1 MSPPASEPG
10 PTGVRVL
17 FADAHIVVVD
27 KPTGVPSV
35 PARTPLDPPCVA
47 AVLHEAYGAIEA
59 VHRLD
64 RDTSGIL
71 VLARSTAA
79 RAALGRSFETR
90 RVAKRY
96 EAIVHGVPA
105 RPEGEVHLP
114 LAPDPLRPPRHR
126 VDPINGK
133 LAVTRWRL
141 MDRNGAA
148 NRPRSLVALEPL
160 TGRSHQL
167 RVHLAWLGTPIV
179 GDRLYGQPAPGQPV
193 DRLALHAGWL
203 RFPHPADGHTM
214 EFECPS
220 GFWAD
225 AAAVE
230 HRHVDE
236 QTPIACFLR
245 RSTAQETCDAVS
257 GATAPLRP
265 ARFFFVRNT

>member
-1 MSPPASEPG
+1 MIPPVAEPG
-10 PTGVRVL
+10 PAGVRVL

-27 KPTGVPSV
+27 KPHGVPSV

-47 AVLHEAYGAIEA
+47 AVLHNAYGAIEA

-79 RAALGRSFETR
+79 RASLGRAFETR

-96 EAIVHGVPA
+96 EAIVHGVPV

-126 VDPINGK
+126 VDPISGK
-133 LAVTRWRL
+133 LAITRWRV

-148 NRPRSLVALEPL
+148 DRPRSLLELEPL

-167 RVHLAWLGTPIV
+167 RVHLAWLGTPIL
-179 GDRLYGQPAPGQPV
+179 GDRLYGQPVRCRPV
-193 DRLALHAGWL
+193 DRLMLHAGWL
-203 RFPHPADGHTM
+203 RFPHPADGRAM
-214 EFECPS
+214 EIESPS
-220 GFWAD
+220 GFRGD
-225 AAAVE
+225 AEVVE
-230 HRHVDE
+230 HRQVDD
-236 QTPIACFLR
+236 QVPIACFLGR
-245 RSTAQETCDAVS
+245 AIAQETCGAVS
-257 GATAPLRP
+257 GGSAHRQPG
-265 ARFFFVRNT
+265 RFFFIRNT